1 MKFWDASAI
10 VPLLLDEET
19 SHTAGALR
27 RADPIMVVSWLTV
40 VECGS
45 AIARAE
51 HEEMVNQHEA
61 AAAFTR
67 LDDLSRVWTEVEP
80 TTDLRDI
87 ARRLLRAHRL
97 RAGDAI
103 QLASATLAA
112 ERRPATLELVTLD
125 DRLETAALKEGFMV
139 IFPGRD
145 PPTGRRQPA

>member
-1 MKFWDASAI
+1 M
-10 VPLLLDEET
+10 LLDEDT
-19 SHTAGALR
+19 SDAVGALE
-27 RADPIMVVSWLTV
+27 RADPIMAVSWLTV

-51 HEEMVNQHEA
+51 HDQMLDQDEA

-67 LDDLSRVWTEVEP
+67 LDDLARVWTEVEP
-80 TTDLRDI
+80 TSDLRDI
-87 ARRLLRAHRL
+87 ARRLLRAYRL

-125 DRLETAALKEGFMV
+125 DRLETAALKEGFV
-139 IFPGRD
+139 VTFPGRE
-145 PPTGRRQPA
+145 PSAGSRQS